1 MTFGFSAQSDESRH
15 MTLGLEVI
23 KFMLEQ
29 DEGNV
34 PIVQDWIDKWFW
46 RGLARKIRRGG
57 LFSADYRDGKSAA
70 KNPARTAGDGGQN
83 HHRGGNQGGRIS
95 HERLA

>member
-1 MTFGFSAQSDESRH
+1 
-15 MTLGLEVI
+15 MTLGPGGI

-46 RGLARKIRRGG
+46 RGYRLLPGRPDAGLHAAQAR
-57 LFSADYRDGKSAA
+57 
-70 KNPARTAGDGGQN
+70 
-83 HHRGGNQGGRIS
+83 
-95 HERLA
+95 